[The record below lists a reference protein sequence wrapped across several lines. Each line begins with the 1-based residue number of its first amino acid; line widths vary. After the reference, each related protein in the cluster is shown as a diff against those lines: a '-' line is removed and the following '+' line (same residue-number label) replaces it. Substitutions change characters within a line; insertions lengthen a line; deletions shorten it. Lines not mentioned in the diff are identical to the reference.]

1 MGDNYTDQGSPILAR
16 LHSPRDPDFFLVWL
30 VERLTVKQADFCCL
44 AVETATDFPS
54 LALVRGS
61 LLAVRAAE
69 GLQTPSRAI
78 YDWVQEL
85 IGETGIRL
93 DQLDCLAFGAGPG
106 SFTGVRVA
114 AALVQALGFS
124 RQLPVVPVSTLAAL
138 AMGGFR
144 ASQGQPVACCLD
156 ARMGQVYFAVYAPD
170 EDQGVRV
177 LQEDA
182 LLQPEEVSCAGLS
195 SCFAAGP
202 GWLAH
207 PELRDRFAGV
217 LTGIDAGLRPSA
229 TDVATLAYAKFLRGQ
244 TVVPALALPNYLRDR
259 VTSSPGQVT

>member
-1 MGDNYTDQGSPILAR
+1 
-16 LHSPRDPDFFLVWL
+16 
-30 VERLTVKQADFCCL
+30 VKHADFCCL
-44 AVETATDFPS
+44 AVETATDYPS
-54 LALVRGS
+54 VALVRGS
-61 LLAVRAAE
+61 QLAVRAAE
-69 GLQTPSRAI
+69 GLQTPSRSI
-78 YDWVQEL
+78 YNWVQEL
-85 IGETGIRL
+85 LDETGIRL

-114 AALVQALGFS
+114 AALAQALGFS

-144 ASQGQPVACCLD
+144 ASQGQSVSCCLD

-177 LQEDA
+177 LREDA

-202 GWLAH
+202 GWLVY
-207 PELRDRFAGV
+207 PGLGDRFV
-217 LTGIDAGLRPSA
+217 LTGLDAGLRPSA
-229 TDVATLAYAKFLRGQ
+229 TDVATLAYAKFMRGQ

>member
-1 MGDNYTDQGSPILAR
+1 M
-16 LHSPRDPDFFLVWL
+16 
-30 VERLTVKQADFCCL
+30 KQPDFCCL

-61 LLAVRAAE
+61 RVAVRAAE

-78 YDWVQEL
+78 YTWVREL
-85 IGETGIRL
+85 LDETGTGF

-144 ASQGQPVACCLD
+144 AAPMQPVACCLD

-170 EDQGVRV
+170 DESGVRV
-177 LQEDA
+177 LREDA
-182 LLQPEEVSCAGLS
+182 LLSPDAPDCDRLP

-202 GWLAH
+202 GWLAY
-207 PELRDRFAGV
+207 PELRERFAGV
-217 LTGIDAGLRPSA
+217 LTGLDAGLRPCA
-229 TDVATLAYAKFLRGQ
+229 TDVARLAYPKFRSGQ

-259 VTSSPGQVT
+259 VTSSTGQPA

>member
-1 MGDNYTDQGSPILAR
+1 M
-16 LHSPRDPDFFLVWL
+16 
-30 VERLTVKQADFCCL
+30 DFCCL

-61 LLAVRAAE
+61 QVAVRAAE

-78 YDWVQEL
+78 YTWVQEL
-85 IGETGIRL
+85 IEETGIRL

-114 AALVQALGFS
+114 AALVQALGFA
-124 RQLPVVPVSTLAAL
+124 RRLPVVPVSTLAAL
-138 AMGGFR
+138 AMGGCR

-170 EDQGVRV
+170 EDQGVRA

-182 LLQPEEVSCAGLS
+182 LLQPEEVSGGGLS
-195 SCFAAGP
+195 SCFGAGP
-202 GWLAH
+202 GWLVY
-207 PELRDRFAGV
+207 PGLRDRFADV
-217 LTGIDAGLRPSA
+217 MTGLDAGLRPSA
-229 TDVATLAYAKFLRGQ
+229 TDIALLAYPKFLRGQ
-244 TVVPALALPNYLRDR
+244 IVTPALALPNYLRDR
-259 VTSSPGQVT
+259 VTS